1 MKFKK
6 LMEILFYELVYQFS
20 YACKIK
26 KKKNYFHIKI
36 FLHVLGGKNAHE
48 FISGSR
54 QIYFKLRTFDIIW
67 TYAIVDVNEFLKNC

>member
-1 MKFKK
+1 MNLYINSHMHVK
-6 LMEILFYELVYQFS
+6 L
-20 YACKIK
+20 

-54 QIYFKLRTFDIIW
+54 QIYFRLRTFDIIW

>member
-1 MKFKK
+1 MNLYINSHMHVKF
-6 LMEILFYELVYQFS
+6 
-20 YACKIK
+20 

-54 QIYFKLRTFDIIW
+54 QIYFRLRTFDIIW

>member
-1 MKFKK
+1 MNLYINSHMHVK
-6 LMEILFYELVYQFS
+6 L
-20 YACKIK
+20 